1 LSINV
6 STRENARALLG
17 AAVTGSAVGLILA
30 GAYFSGGLAQSRQ
43 AQAEA
48 LAQDPAQ
55 PVAVTTD
62 VASTANA
69 AGVRSGAVVKASFVG
84 PGPAARPFEFAAAK
98 TATDLDCLTEAVYYE
113 ARGEGPAGEAAVA
126 QVVLNRVR
134 HPAFPKSICG
144 VVFQGCQFSF
154 TCNGAMRAH
163 REAAAWN
170 EAHKIASRALA
181 GAVVANIGNATHFH
195 TVGVN
200 PGWGSN
206 LLRVAQIGYHVFY
219 RFGGRSGRPGAFTAQ
234 PQPSADAP
242 DATDV
247 VENAPVLASIVPTPG
262 AALSQAVFTSSPG
275 TQKVQLVD
283 PATTALTKL
292 AQPALAAPVAVKSA
306 PSVAPVAQPAAAK
319 LEVSTAARSAQP
331 TAATAS

>member
-17 AAVTGSAVGLILA
+17 AAVTGSAVGVILA
-30 GAYFSGGLAQSRQ
+30 GAYFGGGMAQSRQ
-43 AQAEA
+43 ADLSAPV
-48 LAQDPAQ
+48 QDAVQ
-55 PVAVTTD
+55 PMASAD
-62 VASTANA
+62 VASTVNA
-69 AGVRSGAVVKASFVG
+69 GGVRSGAVLKASFAG
-84 PGPAARPFEFAAAK
+84 AGPAAKPFEFAAAK
-98 TATDLDCLTEAVYYE
+98 TATDLDCLTDAVYYE

-134 HPAFPKSICG
+134 HPSFPKTICG

-163 REAAAWN
+163 REAAAWS
-170 EAHKIASRALA
+170 EARKIASRALA

-219 RFGGRSGRPGAFTAQ
+219 RFGGRNGRPGAFTAQ

-247 VENAPVLASIVPTPG
+247 VENAPVLASIVPTPA
-262 AALSQAVFTSSPG
+262 AALSQAVFTSAPA

-283 PATTALTKL
+283 PSTTALTKL
-292 AQPALAAPVAVKSA
+292 AAPATTAPVTVKTA
-306 PSVAPVAQPAAAK
+306 PSVTQASQPAAAK
-319 LEVSTAARSAQP
+319 LEVSTESRPAQP

>member
-1 LSINV
+1 MSINV
-6 STRENARALLG
+6 STRENARALFG

-43 AQAEA
+43 ADAAA
-48 LAQDPAQ
+48 LAQDATQSIPAT
-55 PVAVTTD
+55 AD
-62 VASTANA
+62 VAATVNA
-69 AGVRSGAVVKASFVG
+69 GGVRSGDVLKASFAG
-84 PGPAARPFEFAAAK
+84 AGPAAKPFEFAAAK
-98 TATDLDCLTEAVYYE
+98 TATDLDCLTDAVYYE

-154 TCNGAMRAH
+154 TCNGAMRGH

-170 EAHKIASRALA
+170 EAHRIASRALA

-219 RFGGRSGRPGAFTAQ
+219 RFGGRNGRPGAFTAQ
-234 PQPSADAP
+234 PQPSTDAP
-242 DATDV
+242 DASEV

-262 AALSQAVFTSSPG
+262 AALSQAVFTSAPT

-283 PATTALTKL
+283 PSTTALTK
-292 AQPALAAPVAVKSA
+292 PAETAAAPVVVKTA
-306 PSVAPVAQPAAAK
+306 PNVTQAAQPAAAK
-319 LEVSTAARSAQP
+319 VEVSTESRPAQP
-331 TAATAS
+331 TSATAS